1 MSEASRVE
9 HSTDTEDCTE
19 LDRRERKREIGAG
32 QSITSLLYCRPD
44 SSSPHSSLTGLIAMV
59 AVLARSLT
67 PEPVTMGGMSAHRAH
82 YTDLSPPSKQTT
94 KSWKR
99 GQGRD
104 ERRERYYKERKEKE
118 RKRGR
123 EKQRYFLLYPR
134 PVSLFLGE
142 KKTGVYIYQARSGWW
157 PGLKIRV
164 ASEHITV
171 NYTLYSRRPR
181 NETKNT
187 KP

>member
-1 MSEASRVE
+1 
-9 HSTDTEDCTE
+9 
-19 LDRRERKREIGAG
+19 
-32 QSITSLLYCRPD
+32 
-44 SSSPHSSLTGLIAMV
+44 MV

-123 EKQRYFLLYPR
+123 EKQRYFLLYSR

-187 KP
+187 KPWLGYWQNNQGWVRTLLPETLISCSGPACWDTCCSTAQLHCCITR